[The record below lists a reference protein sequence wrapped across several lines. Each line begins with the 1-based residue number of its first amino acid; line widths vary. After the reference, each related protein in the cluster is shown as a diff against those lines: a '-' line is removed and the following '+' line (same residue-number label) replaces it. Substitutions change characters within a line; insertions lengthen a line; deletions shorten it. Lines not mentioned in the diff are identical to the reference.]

1 MMSSGNEYSGSG
13 EEEATAPA
21 DPGAG
26 NESSTESEKPM
37 ETSGPDSTD
46 VQGEA
51 AAENAKETG
60 GYGY

>member
-1 MMSSGNEYSGSG
+1 MMSSGNEYSDSG
-13 EEEATAPA
+13 EEEAAVPA
-21 DPGAG
+21 DPEQS
-26 NESSTESEKPM
+26 NESTGSEKPM
-37 ETSGPDSTD
+37 ETSGPDSKD